1 MRGSGGRQVIF
12 SPRRRSSTAH
22 TVGTLAIGLALTS
35 VACAT
40 SHGVSLTNEER
51 TAAWLDAHRDR
62 PPMVRM
68 FLQRMPKG
76 ADLHTHLSG
85 AVYAESYVAWAAAEG
100 LCVETASSKITSCC
114 RPTCDNRPVAD
125 ALHDQHFYNA
135 LVDSLSMRNLA
146 DRRQSGHDHF
156 FDAFARFDAAATGR
170 GPDMIAEVT
179 SRAVDE
185 HVMYLEIMLTFRGSR
200 IRQLGNRTAFDK
212 DDLAGSR
219 QRLLDA
225 GLQNLVTQATSDLDA
240 IEQRVSA
247 LLGCDRAD
255 PPAPCR
261 VTRRYLQ
268 QSLRTAEPNVV
279 FAQLAYAFEL
289 ASAERRIVGI
299 NLVAPEDD
307 QRALRDYQL
316 HMQMIGWLGGQYPG
330 VNVALHAGELILGL
344 VPPSD
349 LRFHIR
355 EAVEVGR
362 AKRVGHG
369 VSISYEREAA
379 QLMQTMRQQ
388 DVAVEICLT
397 SNDVILGVNGP
408 RHPFPDYLTAG
419 VPTTLSSDDGGVA
432 RIDLTNE
439 YVRATESYRLGYRQ
453 LKQISRNSLTYSFL
467 PGPSLWLRPA
477 SVETVAACAG
487 QASQP
492 SAACQKFL
500 DASEKARLQ
509 WQLER
514 AFDAF
519 ETTWSSE
526 RQ

>member
-1 MRGSGGRQVIF
+1 MS
-12 SPRRRSSTAH
+12 
-22 TVGTLAIGLALTS
+22 TLAIGLALASAACVTS
-35 VACAT
+35 R
-40 SHGVSLTNEER
+40 GVSPTNEER

-76 ADLHTHLSG
+76 ADLHSHLSG
-85 AVYAESYVAWAAAEG
+85 AVYAESYIAWAVEAG
-100 LCVETASSKITSCC
+100 LCVETASSTITACC
-114 RPTCDNRPVAD
+114 RPTCDNRAVAD
-125 ALHDQHFYNA
+125 ALHDQHFYSV
-135 LVDSLSMRNLA
+135 LVDSLSTRNLG
-146 DRRQSGHDHF
+146 DRRQSGHNQF
-156 FDAFARFDAAATGR
+156 FDAFARFNEASIGR
-170 GPDMIAEVT
+170 TPDMIAEVA
-179 SRAVDE
+179 SRAADQ
-185 HVMYLEIMLTFRGSR
+185 HVMYLEIMLTLRGSL

-225 GLQNLVTQATSDLDA
+225 GLRTLVTQATSDLDG
-240 IEQRVSA
+240 IEQRVVA

-261 VTRRYLQ
+261 VIRRYIQ
-268 QSLRTAEPNVV
+268 QTLRSAEPNVV
-279 FAQLAYAFEL
+279 FAQLTYAFEL

-307 QRALRDYQL
+307 RLALRDYHLQ
-316 HMQMIGWLGGQYPG
+316 MQMVGWLGAQYPG
-330 VNVALHAGELILGL
+330 VNVALHAGELTLGL

-355 EAVEVGR
+355 EAVEVGK
-362 AKRVGHG
+362 AKRIGHG
-369 VSISYEREAA
+369 VSISYEHEAA
-379 QLMQTMRQQ
+379 DLLKTMRQR

-397 SNDVILGVNGP
+397 SNDVILGVSGS

-419 VPTTLSSDDGGVA
+419 VPTTLGSDDAGVA

-467 PGPSLWLRPA
+467 PGPNLWRRPA
-477 SVETVAACAG
+477 SLESVAACAG
-487 QASQP
+487 QAPQP
-492 SAACQKFL
+492 SPACRAFL

-519 ETTWSSE
+519 ETAWSSE
-526 RQ
+526 